1 MSRYVKAVVK
11 TAEVFTPSKTP
22 THTSVTRK
30 SVLGQIEV
38 LAEQGGAFI
47 SVMGTT
53 KLGKSTLVKS
63 VMRSAAFHAYI
74 PGQNLGAGAAG
85 LWSRLASDLGIP
97 ASTTSGT
104 VVGDKSK
111 WGFFG
116 RFGISVP
123 GFSSG
128 GGARIDGEHH
138 VDKSN
143 ASTYE
148 MDTPSAVAEAM
159 ALLCQD
165 ARSKGEQ
172 PPILVIDDFHFVTD
186 PSVRRDLVLALR
198 PMTDADVT
206 VILATLPGREDD
218 AGFENTNVG
227 GRHYPVIL
235 PLWNEKE
242 LREIATT
249 GFRALNLTAQSEVVD
264 RLIGQSYGSPQIMQ
278 QLCLNLCRV
287 TNGIKDD
294 TSGVGMLDEPDDWS
308 DFFRMVKDPQSAS
321 WLRKLGV
328 GLTARRPRTSKAE
341 LPDGRSLDGYQLIL
355 WALHEMGSP
364 SEASFAAVRSK
375 IESLPAVKKLG
386 INAFKL
392 EQKAQSMNV
401 VASREMTQALAAL
414 PAESA
419 VSDED
424 DESLFTDDE
433 VRVAKLIP
441 QPVFEVVGD
450 KAVDM
455 QLRILD
461 PLLAYTLNWHPEVFA
476 TQS

>member
-1 MSRYVKAVVK
+1 MVK

-30 SVLGQIEV
+30 ELWAKVEG

-63 VMRSAAFHAYI
+63 VMQTAAFHAYI
-74 PGQNLGAGAAG
+74 PGQTVTEGAGA

-104 VVGDKSK
+104 VSGDKSK

-123 GFSSG
+123 GFTG
-128 GGARIDGEHH
+128 GGGSSVGGEHSI
-138 VDKSN
+138 DTSKG
-143 ASTYE
+143 ATYE
-148 MDTPSAVAEAM
+148 MDAPSAVTEALT
-159 ALLCQD
+159 LLAQD
-165 ARSKGEQ
+165 AREKNSQ
-172 PPILVIDDFHFVTD
+172 PPIIVIDDFHFVMK
-186 PSVRRDLVLALR
+186 PEKRRELILALR

-218 AGFENTNVG
+218 AGFDNTNVS
-227 GRHYPVIL
+227 GRHYPVDV
-235 PLWNEKE
+235 PLWDGNE

-249 GFRALNLTAQSEVVD
+249 GFKTLNLAAATHVVNQ
-264 RLIGQSYGSPQIMQ
+264 LIEQSYGSPQIMQ
-278 QLCLNLCRV
+278 QLCLNLCRI
-287 TNGIKDD
+287 TNHVKDD
-294 TSGVGMLDEPDDWS
+294 NSGVSMLDEPEDWS
-308 DFFRMVKDPQSAS
+308 AFYRLVKDPQSTS

-341 LPDGRSLDGYQLIL
+341 LPDGRTLDGYQLIL
-355 WALHEMGSP
+355 WALHEMGAP
-364 SEASFAAVRSK
+364 SEASFVAVRAK
-375 IESLPAVKKLG
+375 IDELASVKKLG
-386 INAFKL
+386 VNRFGL
-392 EQKAQSMNV
+392 EQKARSMNV
-401 VASREMTQALAAL
+401 VASREMSVALSAM
-414 PAESA
+414 PA
-419 VSDED
+419 DED
-424 DESLFTDDE
+424 DDAADEESDTPLFTEDE
-433 VRVAKLIP
+433 IRLAALIP

-450 KAVDM
+450 KASNM

-476 TQS
+476 NRR